1 MDRSYRFWNRMA
13 QRYAS
18 RPLDD
23 EVSYLKKL
31 QIMREHV
38 DPFTDVLEI
47 GCGTGST
54 ALILAPHAR
63 HYRAIDSSQRMVD
76 IARDKAAR
84 SAIDN
89 VSFECAAFEQLDA
102 DEASCDVIIGQSV
115 LHLMTHWRPAIARM
129 HNLLRPGGVF
139 ISSTACLGDFM
150 PAIRYVA
157 PVGRL
162 FGLLPRLS
170 VFSLEDLR
178 AALTDTGFTIDHEWQ
193 PGEKKGVFIV
203 AFKAPD
209 LQEV

>member
-13 QRYAS
+13 RRYAS

-23 EVSYLKKL
+23 EIAYLKKL
-31 QIMREHV
+31 GIMREHV

-54 ALILAPHAR
+54 ALILGPHAR
-63 HYRAIDSSQRMVD
+63 HYLAIDFSQSMID

-89 VSFECAAFEQLDA
+89 VSFQCTAFEQLDA
-102 DEASCDVIIGQSV
+102 QEETFDVIIGQSV
-115 LHLMTHWRPAIARM
+115 LHLMANWRSSIAQM
-129 HNLLRPGGVF
+129 HSLLRPGGIF

-150 PAIRYVA
+150 PAIRYIA
-157 PVGRL
+157 PAGRL
-162 FGLLPRLS
+162 LGLLPRLS

-178 AALTDTGFTIDHEWQ
+178 AALTDAGFTIDHEWQ

-203 AFKAPD
+203 AFKAPE
-209 LQEV
+209 LEEV

>member
-1 MDRSYRFWNRMA
+1 MDGSYRFWNRMA
-13 QRYAS
+13 RRYAS

-23 EVSYLKKL
+23 EAGYLKKL
-31 QIMREHV
+31 RIMREHV
-38 DPFTDVLEI
+38 DPFTDVLEF

-63 HYRAIDSSQRMVD
+63 HYRAIDFSQRMID
-76 IARDKAAR
+76 IAADKAAR

-89 VSFECAAFEQLDA
+89 LSFECAAYEQLDA
-102 DEASCDVIIGQSV
+102 DESSFDVIIGQSV
-115 LHLMTHWRPAIARM
+115 LHLMTNWRPAIARV

-139 ISSTACLGDFM
+139 ISSTVCLGDVM
-150 PAIRYVA
+150 PAIRYAA
-157 PVGRL
+157 PVGRV

-170 VFSLEDLR
+170 VFSLKDLR
-178 AALTDTGFTIDHEWQ
+178 AALTDAGFTIDHEWQ

-209 LQEV
+209 SEEV